1 MTGTKEQIVLFLM
14 GQDDKTKQ
22 WDLTEHREKRKL
34 NQNAYYWQLA
44 GQLARKTKVTVNEI
58 HNRNLRDLG
67 LLARVNGSPVTVLIP
82 DTDEGERGALE
93 AETFHIKPTSKVVL
107 GKDGVTYRYYLMLR
121 GSSDFDVK
129 EFSDLV
135 DLMVQEA
142 KAQGIETMTPSELE
156 HLRELE
162 RQHGRRMENSTG
174 NH

>member
-1 MTGTKEQIVLFLM
+1 MKTGNKEDIVLFLM
-14 GQDDKTKQ
+14 GQEDRNKL

-44 GQLARKTKVTVNEI
+44 GQVARKTKVTINEI

-67 LLARVNGSPVTVLIP
+67 LLARVNGCPVTVLIP

-93 AETFHIKPTSKVVL
+93 AETFHIKPTSKVAL

-121 GSSDFDVK
+121 GSSDYDVK
-129 EFSDLV
+129 EFSALV

-142 KAQGIETMTPSELE
+142 IAQNIEVLTPAELA
-156 HLRELE
+156 HMRELE
-162 RQHGRRMENSTG
+162 KQAEQRKGDKK
-174 NH
+174 